1 MLPWHT
7 SLDGQIPKA
16 SFQCANQRNAPVH
29 GRCKMASDEVWVF
42 LFFIHSYEPL
52 HSENHF
58 LREEGKKNDKDFP
71 SAEGDH

>member
-1 MLPWHT
+1 M
-7 SLDGQIPKA
+7 
-16 SFQCANQRNAPVH
+16 H

>member
-1 MLPWHT
+1 
-7 SLDGQIPKA
+7 
-16 SFQCANQRNAPVH
+16 
-29 GRCKMASDEVWVF
+29 MAGVKWLLMKCGF
-42 LFFIHSYEPL
+42 FCFFIHSYEPL